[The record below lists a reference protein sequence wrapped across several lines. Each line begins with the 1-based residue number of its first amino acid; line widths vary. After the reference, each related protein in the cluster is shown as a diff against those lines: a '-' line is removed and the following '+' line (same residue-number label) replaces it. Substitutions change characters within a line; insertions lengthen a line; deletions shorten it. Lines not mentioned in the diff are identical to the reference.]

1 MSHLEESYYMQLA
14 RLEVPRPER
23 EFKFHPTRKWRADFA
38 WPERFLLV
46 EIEGGVYSRG
56 RHTRGKGFETD
67 MTKYNAATMA
77 LVSLV
82 RFALMVASD
91 DAFTVTSPAAST
103 GVLRMKA
110 VA

>member
-56 RHTRGKGFETD
+56 RHTRGKGFEND

-77 LVSLV
+77 GFKLLRFSGGMVS
-82 RFALMVASD
+82 SGE
-91 DAFTVTSPAAST
+91 AANKT
-103 GVLRMKA
+103 KEFFEAWPPL
-110 VA
+110 

>member
-77 LVSLV
+77 GYKLLRFSGGMVSSGEAAKKTKA
-82 RFALMVASD
+82 FF
-91 DAFTVTSPAAST
+91 DAWPP
-103 GVLRMKA
+103 L
-110 VA
+110 